1 MLVSHLTP
9 LLTLTHDHES
19 DRPLANA
26 AFGLY
31 VLLVAAVLVMLTRPS
46 VS

>member
-1 MLVSHLTP
+1 VLVSHLTP

-19 DRPLANA
+19 DTPLASA

-31 VLLVAAVLVMLTRPS
+31 SLLLAAVLVLITRPS
-46 VS
+46 T

>member
-1 MLVSHLTP
+1 MLASHLTP

-19 DRPLANA
+19 DRPFASA

-31 VLLVAAVLVMLTRPS
+31 VLLVAAVMVLVTRPS
-46 VS
+46 T

>member
-19 DRPLANA
+19 DTPLASA
-26 AFGLY
+26 VFGLY
-31 VLLVAAVLVMLTRPS
+31 AVLLAAVLVLITRPS
-46 VS
+46 T

>member
-9 LLTLTHDHES
+9 LLTLTHDHET
-19 DRPLANA
+19 DKPLVSA

-31 VLLVAAVLVMLTRPS
+31 ALFVAALLVLVTRPS
-46 VS
+46 A